1 MSRTVP
7 STGPGAGASRRLA
20 LVVLSAGTL
29 MIILSETI
37 VNVALR
43 SIQSDLGFS
52 QSGLAWVVN
61 AYLIAFGGLLLL
73 AGRLGDLLG
82 RRRIFL
88 AGLAVFAAASL
99 LSGVSGSQQML
110 IAARFV
116 QGIGGAMTSAVSLG
130 MIVTMFP
137 EPRER
142 ARAIGVYSFI
152 GAAGA
157 SIGVLAG
164 GVITQV
170 LNWHWV
176 FFVNVPIG
184 VATLALATRVLK
196 PERGI
201 GFGKGADIAGATLVT
216 AGLMLGVFTI
226 VDAADYGWAS
236 AHTLG
241 FGAVSLLL
249 LVAFVGRQA
258 TAANPLLPLRIFR
271 SRQVSGANLVQA
283 LMVAGMFGFQFLSAL
298 YLQEVLGYTPAQ
310 TGLAFIPITLAIGA
324 ISLGLAGPLNTRF
337 GPRTVLLAGLALLVA
352 GLALLARTP
361 VHGDYVV
368 DVLPAM
374 VLLGIGAGLALP
386 PVTMLAMSGAT
397 ASDSGLASGLAN
409 TTQQVGGALGLA
421 ALATLATSRTDHLL
435 ASGHDTGSALTGGYH
450 LAFGIGAAL
459 VAAAMILAAVVLRPH
474 TATPPTPAPGEPAAP
489 GEPMVRGESAALGES
504 VALGASAVPGEP
516 VALGASAVPGESVAL
531 GEPVVR
537 GEVAVLGET
546 VA

>member
-7 STGPGAGASRRLA
+7 STGPGAGGSRRLA

-52 QSGLAWVVN
+52 QSSLAWVVN

-82 RRRIFL
+82 RRRVFI
-88 AGLAVFAAASL
+88 AGLAVFATASL
-99 LSGVSGSQQML
+99 LSGLSGTQEML
-110 IAARFV
+110 IATRFV
-116 QGIGGAMTSAVSLG
+116 QGIGGAMTSAVALG

-164 GVITQV
+164 GVITQA

-184 VATLALATRVLK
+184 VATLALAARVLR

-249 LVAFVGRQA
+249 LAAFVARQA

-271 SRQVSGANLVQA
+271 SRQVSGANLAQA

-298 YLQEVLGYTPAQ
+298 YLQEVLGYSPAQ
-310 TGLAFIPITLAIGA
+310 TGLAFIPITVAIGA

-337 GPRTVLLAGLALLVA
+337 GPRAVLLAGLALLVA

-361 VHGDYVV
+361 VDGNYVA

-374 VLLGIGAGLALP
+374 VLLGVGAGLALP

-421 ALATLATSRTDHLL
+421 ALATLATSRTDRLL
-435 ASGHDTGSALTGGYH
+435 ATGHDTASALTGGYH

-459 VAAAMILAAVVLRPH
+459 VVAAMILAATVLRSH
-474 TATPPTPAPGEPAAP
+474 TATPPTATP
-489 GEPMVRGESAALGES
+489 GESAALGET
-504 VALGASAVPGEP
+504 A
-516 VALGASAVPGESVAL
+516 AL
-531 GEPVVR
+531 GES
-537 GEVAVLGET
+537 GVLGGT
-546 VA
+546 VAR